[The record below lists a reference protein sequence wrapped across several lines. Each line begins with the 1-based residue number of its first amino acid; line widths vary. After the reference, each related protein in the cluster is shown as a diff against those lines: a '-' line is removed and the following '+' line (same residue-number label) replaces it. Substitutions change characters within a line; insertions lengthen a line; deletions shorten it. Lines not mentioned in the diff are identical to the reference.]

1 MLQKKDSRQL
11 REPMLTLPAEE
22 RGGRARLRPVRYDER
37 PHPMTLEKDRL
48 EDPEVLPGFAVEVA
62 DLF

>member
-1 MLQKKDSRQL
+1 
-11 REPMLTLPAEE
+11 MLTLPAEE